1 MVPQEPFSI
10 PIVGCVE
17 VISEG
22 LPQQLLIEVSNTEI
36 TTLAFS

>member
-1 MVPQEPFSI
+1 MVPQEPDSI

-17 VISEG
+17 VISES
-22 LPQQLLIEVSNTEI
+22 LPQQLLIEVNNTEI